1 MSRASACGRC
11 KFDPTMTEAPDLK
24 LAGECLRRAKADV
37 ETWLARLEEGQ
48 LANVAPFGQMFI
60 FQLKKQERLADRT
73 SAIDELYRLYYRR
86 ADGRGDPP
94 IPADLLRGIV

>member
-1 MSRASACGRC
+1 
-11 KFDPTMTEAPDLK
+11 MTEPPDLE

-48 LANVAPFGQMFI
+48 LATVAPFGQMFI
-60 FQLKKQERLADRT
+60 FQLKKQGRLADRT
-73 SAIDELYRLYYRR
+73 SAINELYRLYYRR

-94 IPADLLRGIV
+94 IAANLLRGIV